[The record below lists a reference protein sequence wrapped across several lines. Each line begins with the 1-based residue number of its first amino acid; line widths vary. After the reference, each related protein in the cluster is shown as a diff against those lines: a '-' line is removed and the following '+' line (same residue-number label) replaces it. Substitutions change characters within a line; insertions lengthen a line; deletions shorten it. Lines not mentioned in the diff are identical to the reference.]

1 MVSETVTNME
11 FVETELESDTWQ
23 AIARPLEHIHNLAAI
38 CDGNKIVFMN
48 GHGLSMLGF
57 DDPVE
62 VIGQDITAFFHNDFL
77 EIAAL
82 GLEVF
87 AEDDQIISLKLVGK
101 EGKVVEAEMWVTAL
115 MSDEG
120 REFLIE
126 ARDITGHLKAARA
139 LRSREAR
146 LQEILNTVAD
156 GIITLDQEGRI
167 ESFNPAAEAIF
178 GFSKQEALGKNI
190 RTLMIPPKKDE
201 TETKTETETEIANA
215 KCPSNG
221 LETLIADRCEAM
233 GRRKDGHEFPVEVS
247 FREASHDGKKAF
259 TSVVRDITLR
269 KQQEQR
275 IFHMAHHDSLTDLPN
290 RLLLEDRLDEA
301 LKRAQRH
308 GYMLALAYIDLNDFK
323 PVNDTHG
330 HAAGDEVLKATAR
343 RIPKCLR
350 KTDTVARV
358 GGDEFVAVL
367 EELHSHTD
375 LHAIAENLLKVLREP
390 VIIEKEKSVSISG
403 SIGIAVYPDDAT
415 EIEALMHCADEAMYA
430 VKEAGKDRYVLFS
443 DKDDLTKR

>member
-1 MVSETVTNME
+1 MASETVTSME
-11 FVETELESDTWQ
+11 FVETALESDTWQ

-48 GHGLSMLGF
+48 GHGLSMLGY
-57 DDPVE
+57 DKLVD
-62 VIGQDITAFFHNDFL
+62 VIGQDITTLFHNDFL

-87 AEDDQIISLKLVGK
+87 AEDDQIISLKLVGR

-178 GFSKQEALGKNI
+178 GFSRQEALGKNI
-190 RTLMIPPKKDE
+190 RTLMIPPKKNEVDVE
-201 TETKTETETEIANA
+201 KNDD
-215 KCPSNG
+215 KCLQNG
-221 LETLIADRCEAM
+221 LEALIAEQCEAM

-330 HAAGDEVLKATAR
+330 HAAGDEVLKATAQ

-367 EELHSHTD
+367 EELHSHND
-375 LHAIAENLLKVLREP
+375 LYAIAENLLRVLREP
-390 VIIEKEKSVSISG
+390 IVIDKNKSVSISG
-403 SIGIAVYPDDAT
+403 SIGIAVYPDDAK

-443 DKDDLTKR
+443 DKDNLTKR